1 VTLFLTRLVFVI
13 ISFHLMDASTLC
25 VPAVGLWKSG
35 KPMGRIILPDGDE
48 VTRRLAGSTFS
59 YHLGRFYKIHLEEAK
74 EAATGLNLVVGT
86 PETNQSLGKLVEAG
100 LKLTDRDL
108 GDEGFQLLSHEKGKF
123 QYVII
128 YGKTARSLKYA
139 IQELTFYHMPATAS
153 TLSVEWPLNVVMK
166 PELAYRGIYM
176 LPCWSPNDSIESWQ
190 RVLRFNSELT
200 INRNWF
206 WLAGFPIAG
215 NSGRY
220 SGTPLADARNVQG
233 LINLVNDEDMKF
245 YVGGGW
251 LTWQHEQA
259 VGKDIQK
266 GIHYYL
272 NYLRSFKNIRGFYFE
287 PTGEP
292 ENDGRSAESQAWRD
306 ESDGLHQLVETVL
319 KQRPDLE
326 VALAIG
332 KFNNNEYL
340 QRMAT
345 FDPSRVFWWWCWGDP
360 VADKAYERFPRVLNW
375 QTMNRGEISMTH
387 SGRRPPGPAHRKLAG
402 SVTSFDPGMGFG
414 NPWNGRASKIN
425 WKEMIPDPPQRN
437 FDPYTLPYFFLQ
449 YYFRERSWNLDLSDD
464 QLSARLQRR
473 LFDADAP
480 PAAASRYV
488 DLSRKTLQAYDGGSS
503 TLEELQPIR
512 TFLDYVR
519 GRKMTPR
526 MRDTLARMEEG
537 WTHLAQVARPAQ

>member
-1 VTLFLTRLVFVI
+1 MTTPTLSAPAVALWNNGKLMGRLTPLSKDEAAGRLTR
-13 ISFHLMDASTLC
+13 
-25 VPAVGLWKSG
+25 
-35 KPMGRIILPDGDE
+35 
-48 VTRRLAGSTFS
+48 STFS
-59 YHLGRFYKIHLEEAK
+59 YHLSRFYKIDLAEAK
-74 EAATGLNLVVGT
+74 AVASGLNLVAGT
-86 PETNQSLGKLVEAG
+86 PDTNPTLAELVKAG
-100 LKLTDRDL
+100 LTLTDREL
-108 GDEGFQLLSHEKGKF
+108 GDEGFQLLSHEDGKF

-128 YGKTARSLKYA
+128 YGKTPRSLKHG
-139 IQELTFYHMPATAS
+139 IQELVFYHMPATAS
-153 TLSVEWPLNVVMK
+153 TVGVEWPLNVVMK

-206 WLAGFPIAG
+206 WLAGFPIASNPG
-215 NSGRY
+215 QY
-220 SGTPLADARNVQG
+220 AGTPLAEARNVQG
-233 LINLVNDEDMKF
+233 LIDLVNEEDMKF

-251 LTWQHEQA
+251 LTWHHEQA

-266 GIHYYL
+266 GIDYYL

-292 ENDGRSAESQAWRD
+292 ENDGRSAESETWRE
-306 ESDGLHQLVETVL
+306 ESDGLHQLIETVM
-319 KQRPDLE
+319 KQQPDLE
-326 VALAIG
+326 IALAIG
-332 KFNNNEYL
+332 KFNNNKYL

-345 FDPSRVFWWWCWGDP
+345 FDPKRVFWWWCWGDP
-360 VADKAYERFPRVLNW
+360 VADKAYERFPQVLNW

-425 WKEMIPDPPQRN
+425 WKEMIPDPLQRN
-437 FDPYTLPYFFLQ
+437 FDPHTLPYFFLQ
-449 YYFRERSWNLDLSDD
+449 YYFRERSWNLELDED
-464 QLSARLQRR
+464 QLTARLQRR

-480 PAAASRYV
+480 PTAASRYV
-488 DLSRKTLQAYDGGSS
+488 DLSRMTLQAYDGGSS

-512 TFLDYVR
+512 AFLDSVQ

-526 MRDTLARMEEG
+526 MQDTLARMEEALL
-537 WTHLAQVARPAQ
+537 HLAQVAKSAK